1 MDKAEFIATLI
12 KLQEME
18 NPNFKR
24 DEFLIRE
31 NYFVGY
37 ESEKQKYFERKRKKK

>member
-24 DEFLIRE
+24 DEFLVRE

-37 ESEKQKYFERKRKKK
+37 ESEKQKYFERKGKKK